1 MSDAH
6 QANSTSK
13 TFQRLHP
20 EWFFNLVGALY
31 MIIFTVGAFG
41 NIIVIYGFKSNK
53 KLRQQ
58 SESNKYI
65 WHLAITDLI
74 FVCTLPFFAVD
85 YFYRHVWIFGTY
97 WCKVCRYVS
106 KVNMYS
112 SIFFLTALSVDRM
125 IAVTR
130 PTSHLWIRKAKGIFA
145 TSIAIWCSSLAMAI
159 PEAIYS
165 TDTWSSVNHTIC
177 GMSFPKNSSSQASVT
192 RWYNLMGMYELTKCI
207 FGFFGPICIILY
219 SYAAILYTVQWKL
232 IGSKDGKSRATKLA
246 FLIVLTFIICWLP
259 FQALSLQ
266 SALGGFLDVMEMSDA
281 AHAFFRKAM
290 PYAIFL
296 AYSNS
301 ALNPILYAFTL
312 RPFRDGFSAGKSFW
326 LRQKSEKQ
334 KLLTPPAK
342 TPKLLN
348 GSSINHCTSMH
359 TNSTSLTTEA
369 KSNSIKRTV

>member
-1 MSDAH
+1 
-6 QANSTSK
+6 
-13 TFQRLHP
+13 
-20 EWFFNLVGALY
+20 
-31 MIIFTVGAFG
+31 
-41 NIIVIYGFKSNK
+41 
-53 KLRQQ
+53 
-58 SESNKYI
+58 
-65 WHLAITDLI
+65 
-74 FVCTLPFFAVD
+74 
-85 YFYRHVWIFGTY
+85 
-97 WCKVCRYVS
+97 
-106 KVNMYS
+106 
-112 SIFFLTALSVDRM
+112 
-125 IAVTR
+125 
-130 PTSHLWIRKAKGIFA
+130 
-145 TSIAIWCSSLAMAI
+145 
-159 PEAIYS
+159 
-165 TDTWSSVNHTIC
+165 
-177 GMSFPKNSSSQASVT
+177 
-192 RWYNLMGMYELTKCI
+192 MYELTKCI

-246 FLIVLTFIICWLP
+246 FLIVLTFIIWWVDTQSNSRSSCMLSWLP

-290 PYAIFL
+290 PYAIFLGNSIDKSSDLNSFL

-348 GSSINHCTSMH
+348 GSRNSSQNNTEMTLLQPDPSA
-359 TNSTSLTTEA
+359 TNS
-369 KSNSIKRTV
+369 